1 MAQASLAPSAVA
13 AITVHHSPHA
23 LLGDYE
29 NMTKTLALAAI
40 GLALV
45 LTGCGKK
52 DANEGAAANV
62 ATAAPQAPYTGQD
75 WTETVV
81 KTPEGGFQMGN
92 PDAPVKLVEYASIT
106 CPHCRDFTKAG
117 AEPLKNDYVRTG
129 KVSWEYRN
137 FVLNPLDVA
146 ATLVARCQGA
156 DTFFPFVE
164 QLYATQADWVGKF
177 NSIDEKRLQSLGA
190 LPQQEQF
197 AQLVQLS
204 GLEDFFKAHGV
215 PGDRIQACLSDKGA
229 LAELLKIRD
238 HGANEDKVDGT
249 PNFFLNGERQEG
261 VYDWPGL
268 EAKLRERA
276 R

>member
-1 MAQASLAPSAVA
+1 MKKA
-13 AITVHHSPHA
+13 
-23 LLGDYE
+23 
-29 NMTKTLALAAI
+29 LALAAI
-40 GLALV
+40 GAALMV
-45 LTGCGKK
+45 SGCGKK
-52 DANEGAAANV
+52 DADSGSNANMT
-62 ATAAPQAPYTGQD
+62 TAAPEAPYAGQD
-75 WTETVV
+75 WSKTVV
-81 KTPEGGFQMGN
+81 KTPEGGFRMGN

-117 AEPLKNDYVRTG
+117 AQPLQENYVRTG

-177 NSIDEKRLQSLGA
+177 NSVDEKKLQSLGS

-197 AQLVQLS
+197 IQLVTLS

-215 PGDRIQACLSDKGA
+215 PGDRIRACLSNKAA
-229 LAELLKIRD
+229 LDELLKIRD

-261 VYDWPGL
+261 VYDWPSL
-268 EAKLRERA
+268 EAKLRERL